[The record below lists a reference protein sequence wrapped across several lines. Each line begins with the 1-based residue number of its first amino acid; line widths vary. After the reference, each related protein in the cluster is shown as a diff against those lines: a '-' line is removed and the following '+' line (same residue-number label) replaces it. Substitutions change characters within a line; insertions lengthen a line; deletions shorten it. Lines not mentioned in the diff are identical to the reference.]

1 MHWIHSSLIRWRI
14 NCPVANTFKFSNL
27 ESWESIRC
35 IAVVSDQSNFWHFD
49 SVLWCRNSA
58 FLFIYFPGQW
68 TKLCLQ
74 QDTIGIASVRFIDQ
88 IDTRERENT
97 NWCEERM
104 FSSECE
110 HKVLKLSGFTFNY
123 SWTNLC
129 TLRNP
134 ESFGHCQAQ
143 VQNTTMQCNVPITEC
158 RRFVILVCLVLGIEK
173 YCNFRF
179 IH

>member
-74 QDTIGIASVRFIDQ
+74 QDTIGNASVRFIDQ
-88 IDTRERENT
+88 IDTRERKYKLVL
-97 NWCEERM
+97 
-104 FSSECE
+104 ECFL
-110 HKVLKLSGFTFNY
+110 HRLNKKFLNFLDLLLIILGRIYALFGILKVSGIVRPKFKVL
-123 SWTNLC
+123 
-129 TLRNP
+129 
-134 ESFGHCQAQ
+134 
-143 VQNTTMQCNVPITEC
+143 NVHISMMGQTY
-158 RRFVILVCLVLGIEK
+158 RHFIILVFF
-173 YCNFRF
+173 YY
-179 IH
+179 

>member
-88 IDTRERENT
+88 IDTRERKYKFGARRECFLHSVNT
-97 NWCEERM
+97 KFLNFLDLLLITLGRIYAL
-104 FSSECE
+104 FGILKVLGIVKPKT
-110 HKVLKLSGFTFNY
+110 KVLKVHISILGQT
-123 SWTNLC
+123 WT
-129 TLRNP
+129 
-134 ESFGHCQAQ
+134 
-143 VQNTTMQCNVPITEC
+143 
-158 RRFVILVCLVLGIEK
+158 
-173 YCNFRF
+173 
-179 IH
+179 